1 MKYFIA
7 ILLFAFAITSGTAQD
22 DKKKVKEK
30 VYQTF
35 KDTRVINT
43 HSVETLKKGHLDF
56 RIGHRFGDI
65 AGDAGGWQTFWGLEN
80 AADVL
85 FGFEYGLTDNF
96 MIGINRS
103 KGNGPLRQNVNA
115 LAKIKLATQ
124 QKNGRPFS
132 IAVLGLSSMSTMG
145 KSQSE
150 SDLNFFDKTEH
161 RFSYHGEFIIAKKL
175 SNYFSLQISAA
186 WTYRNIVPNGDNND
200 IVSATLSSRIQLSKP
215 LAIILDG
222 RYIFSEYQTEK
233 NGFYP
238 PIGIGLEW
246 ETGGGH
252 VFQINFTNAKGMIE
266 TDYIPYTQSNWLDGE
281 FRLGFTI
288 ARLFRV

>member
-1 MKYFIA
+1 MVKYIIA
-7 ILLFAFAITSGTAQD
+7 ILLLAVSITSSTAQE
-22 DKKKVKEK
+22 DKKKEK

-43 HSVETLKKGHLDF
+43 HSVETLKRGHLDF

-65 AGDAGGWQTFWGLEN
+65 SGDAGGWQTFWGLEN

-85 FGFEYGLTDNF
+85 FGFEYGFSDNF

-115 LAKIKLATQ
+115 LAKAKLATQ
-124 QKNGRPFS
+124 KKNGIPFS
-132 IAVLGLSSMSTMG
+132 IAVLGLSSVSTME

-150 SDLNFFDKTEH
+150 SDLNFFAKPEH
-161 RFSYHGEFIIAKKL
+161 RFSYHGELIIAKKF
-175 SNYFSLQISAA
+175 SNYFSLQISTA

-200 IVSATLSSRIQLSKP
+200 IISASLSSRIQLSKP
-215 LAIILDG
+215 LAVILDG

-252 VFQINFTNAKGMIE
+252 VFQINVTNAKGMIE